1 MKMAKSMV
9 GKSLGVSVLLATFL
23 VSYPVQADPT
33 CSETPIVARGEQA
46 RYTWLAKVKARALWR
61 RKVRSIPGLG
71 PDYARWARAQNT
83 EERCLSGGAGTV
95 CIFTGTPCRS

>member
-1 MKMAKSMV
+1 MAKSIV
-9 GKSLGVSVLLATFL
+9 GPGLGISVLLATL
-23 VSYPVQADPT
+23 LASYPAQADDT

-46 RYTWLAKVKARALWR
+46 RYVWLAKVKTRALWR

-71 PDYARWARAQNT
+71 PDYAHWARAQNT